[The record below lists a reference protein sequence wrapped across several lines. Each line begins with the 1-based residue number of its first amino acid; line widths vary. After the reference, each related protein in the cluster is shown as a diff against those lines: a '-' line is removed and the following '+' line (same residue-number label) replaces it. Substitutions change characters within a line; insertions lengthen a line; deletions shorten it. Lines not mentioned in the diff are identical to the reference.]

1 MNTDQKKITKWF
13 LIRMREAGRNYVCKQ
28 PEDMEIKPGEY
39 CVVELDR
46 AEDYGKILS
55 FIEPSPD
62 DIKGSIV
69 KRIKRKLTENDLIK
83 IDENK
88 KKANQAYQKCLR
100 RISEHNLDMKLVDVE
115 FSLDCSKVIFY
126 FTADGRV
133 DFRELVKSL
142 ATEFR
147 ARIELRQIG
156 VRDESKILG
165 GLASCGRQLCC
176 CTFLYE
182 FAPINIRMAKE
193 QRLPLNPSKISGL
206 CGRLHCCLR
215 YEYKYYRKTAK
226 TMPREGSI
234 VSTRTGQGK
243 VIDLNIIKRTVLVQ
257 LENQNITEFPVE
269 EIKIL
274 KDQPLA
280 KVETKRL
287 GEEIDVKELRK
298 LEDIPSDLDEF
309 DDDDDDELDSDT
321 IQTDTREKDK
331 REKREFKDRENNQN
345 RPNHH
350 NHNNDNRRNFNNN
363 NNHNHKK

>member
-1 MNTDQKKITKWF
+1 MQMEQKKNTKWF
-13 LIRMREAGRNYVCKQ
+13 LIRMREAGRNYFCPQ
-28 PEDMEIKPGEY
+28 PEGIDIKPGEY

-46 AEDYGKILS
+46 SEDYAKILS
-55 FIEPSPD
+55 CSEPSAD
-62 DIKGSIV
+62 DIKNSIV
-69 KRIKRKLTENDLIK
+69 KRIKRKLTENDLIR
-83 IDENK
+83 IEENK
-88 KKANQAYQKCLR
+88 KKAHQAYQKCIR
-100 RISEHNLDMKLVDVE
+100 RIAEHNLDMKLVDVE
-115 FSLDCSKVIFY
+115 FTLDSSKVIFY

-165 GLASCGRQLCC
+165 GIACCGRQLCC

-193 QRLPLNPSKISGL
+193 QRLPLNPCKISGL

-226 TMPREGSI
+226 TMPREGAV
-234 VSTRTGQGK
+234 VSTRLGEGK
-243 VIDLNIIKRTVLVQ
+243 VIDLNIIKKTVLVQ
-257 LENQNITEFPVE
+257 LENLNITEFPVE

-280 KVETKRL
+280 KVEITKNL
-287 GEEIDVKELRK
+287 GEDIDVKELRK

-309 DDDDDDELDSDT
+309 DDEEEDDEENKSLSAE
-321 IQTDTREKDK
+321 TDQGENVRK
-331 REKREFKDRENNQN
+331 RNQN
-345 RPNHH
+345 SKFSGDGRHR
-350 NHNNDNRRNFNNN
+350 NNNNN
-363 NNHNHKK
+363 NNHRHRK